1 MVGVIGK
8 AIKGFGKALT
18 KKRPKVK
25 TYYRLKDDVDITQ
38 FKKSKKHGSGKKLSV
53 WINRESGQAIQE
65 ATSGVSLKYKKSGKP
80 FIPKP
85 ELNKGALKKGA
96 TRVKGWTKLTSP
108 ITGGLTGRY
117 IYDKSKSKK

>member
-1 MVGVIGK
+1 
-8 AIKGFGKALT
+8 
-18 KKRPKVK
+18 
-25 TYYRLKDDVDITQ
+25 VDITQ

-53 WINRESGQAIQE
+53 WLNRESGQAIQE
-65 ATSGVSLKYKKSGKP
+65 ATSGMSIKYKKSGKP

-108 ITGGLTGRY
+108 ITGVTSPITGGLTGRY

>member
-53 WINRESGQAIQE
+53 WASRESGRIYSQAG
-65 ATSGVSLKYKKSGKP
+65 SGVNIKYKKSGEP
-80 FIPKP
+80 FVPKS
-85 ELNKGALKKGA
+85 EADKSALKKGA
-96 TRVKGWTKLTSP
+96 TRVKGWTKITSP